1 MNEVKLETQASIEAG
16 EAGATYWDAVFIP
29 ELTTILQVTALDEQD
44 MKEAVEL
51 YKQNNIFN

>member
-16 EAGATYWDAVFIP
+16 EFGGTYWNAVFIP
-29 ELTTILQVTALDEQD
+29 ELTTILQVTAIDEQD
-44 MKEAVEL
+44 MLQAVEL